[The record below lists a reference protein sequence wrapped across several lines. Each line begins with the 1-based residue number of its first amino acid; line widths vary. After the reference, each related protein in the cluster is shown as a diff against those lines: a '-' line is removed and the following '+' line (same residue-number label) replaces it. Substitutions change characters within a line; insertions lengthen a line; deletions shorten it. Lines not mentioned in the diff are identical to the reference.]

1 MQHIPHLLS
10 MGRFRS
16 IRSAEEEKEQQMQF
30 RAALGTWQAKLHLL
44 LITKK

>member
-30 RAALGTWQAKLHLL
+30 RAALEAR
-44 LITKK
+44 KKR